1 MGKRTGTQQRN
12 DFGARSP
19 EGEVGDG
26 SQDLGALRHAGAGAG
41 VATAGAQ
48 TPRKQGRKEEML
60 NRAEGVMSYGG
71 PSVGSAHRSRGA
83 ETSGSSDSVLLH
95 GGLDLCALLS
105 VC

>member
-41 VATAGAQ
+41 AGAATAGAQ

-60 NRAEGVMSYGG
+60 NRAEGVMSCGG
-71 PSVGSAHRSRGA
+71 PSVGSAHRSHGA

-95 GGLDLCALLS
+95 
-105 VC
+105 